1 MKYSRRLPLPYPVLL
16 AIAGIAVGLIPGLPK
31 TAVSGWLILTV
42 FVPPLV
48 FEAAVGLDLTE
59 LRRAVLPI
67 SLLAT
72 FGVALTVLLIG
83 AVSHLA
89 LGLDWASAFLL
100 GAILSPTDPIA
111 VVALVRML
119 GAPPPLVAMMEGES
133 LFNDGTGIAVFAAVL
148 ATIDGGHP
156 AATDFLIRLL
166 LLVAGGAAIGL
177 ILGFA
182 AAFLIRATR
191 RASFEVFVTLL
202 VSYESYLVAD
212 RLGFSGV
219 VAVVAAGLVVAKLA
233 ATDSRTHTPGLHR
246 FWAAFGF
253 VLNAVLFFLV
263 GEELPDR
270 DVVAAGSLVLAAFA
284 VMFMSRAAPVY
295 LLLGIADPMVRRL
308 PWRWRH
314 LAFWGG
320 LRGALSIALAL
331 AVAGTP
337 GVDPRIPTIAY
348 GAVVLS
354 LLVQGGLLELVFRG
368 LRLPESAQAAQ
379 P

>member
-1 MKYSRRLPLPYPVLL
+1 M
-16 AIAGIAVGLIPGLPK
+16 
-31 TAVSGWLILTV
+31 
-42 FVPPLV
+42 PPLV
-48 FEAAVGLDLTE
+48 FEAALGLDLGE
-59 LRRAVLPI
+59 LRRAVVPI

-72 FGVALTVLLIG
+72 LGVALTVLLIG
-83 AVSHLA
+83 TVTHLL

-111 VVALVRML
+111 VITLVRML
-119 GAPPPLVAMMEGES
+119 GAPAPLVAMMDGES

-148 ATIDGGHP
+148 ATIAGGHP
-156 AATDFLIRLL
+156 APSDFLLRLAVL
-166 LLVAGGAAIGL
+166 LAGGTVVGVLGGSVAALLVRG
-177 ILGFA
+177 
-182 AAFLIRATR
+182 TR
-191 RASFEVFVTLL
+191 RGSVEIAVTLA
-202 VSYESYLVAD
+202 VSYGSYLVAD

-219 VAVVAAGLVVAKLA
+219 LAVVASGLVVARLA
-233 ATDSRTHTPGLHR
+233 AADARFHSPSLLR
-246 FWAAFGF
+246 FWTLFG
-253 VLNAVLFFLV
+253 VALNIALFLLV

-270 DVVAAGSLVLAAFA
+270 QVFALGGLVVASFL
-284 VMFMSRAAPVY
+284 VMFVARAVPVY

-331 AVAGTP
+331 AVTGAP
-337 GVDPRIPTIAY
+337 GVDPRVPTIAY

-354 LLVQGGLLELVFRG
+354 LLVQGGLLELVFRA
-368 LRLPESAQAAQ
+368 LRLPERPEAAQ

>member
-1 MKYSRRLPLPYPVLL
+1 MLL
-16 AIAGIAVGLIPGLPK
+16 ALAGIAVGLLPGLPK
-31 TAVSGWLILTV
+31 TALSGVLILII

-48 FEAAVGLDLTE
+48 FEAALGLDLHE
-59 LRRAVLPI
+59 LKRALVPI

-83 AVSHLA
+83 AVSHFG

-111 VVALVRML
+111 VVTLVRML
-119 GAPPPLVAMMEGES
+119 GAPAPLVAMMDGES

-148 ATIDGGHP
+148 ATIGGGHP
-156 AATDFLIRLL
+156 TAADFLIRLAL
-166 LLVAGGAAIGL
+166 LLAGGTAVGVAGGLAATL
-177 ILGFA
+177 FV
-182 AAFLIRATR
+182 RRTR
-191 RASFEVFVTLL
+191 RAALEVLATLL
-202 VSYESYLVAD
+202 ASYGSYLVAD

-219 VAVVAAGLVVAKLA
+219 VAVVAAGLVVARLA
-233 ATDSRTHTPGLHR
+233 AADARFHTPTLLR
-246 FWAAFGF
+246 YWALFGF
-253 VLNAVLFFLV
+253 ALNAVLFFLV

-270 DVVAAGSLVLAAFA
+270 DVVGAGGLVLATFA
-284 VMFMSRAAPVY
+284 VMFLARAVPVY

-337 GVDPRIPTIAY
+337 GVDTRIPTIAY

-368 LRLPESAQAAQ
+368 LGLTESAQAAQ

>member
-1 MKYSRRLPLPYPVLL
+1 ML
-16 AIAGIAVGLIPGLPK
+16 ALAGILVGLVPGLPK
-31 TAVSGWLILTV
+31 TAVSGAVILTV

-48 FEAAVGLDLTE
+48 FEAALGLDLAE
-59 LRRAVLPI
+59 LRKAVIPI

-72 FGVALTVLLIG
+72 LGVALTVVLIG
-83 AVSHLA
+83 GVTHYA

-111 VVALVRML
+111 VVTLVRML
-119 GAPPPLVAMMEGES
+119 GAPAPLVAMMDGES

-148 ATIDGGHP
+148 ATIGGGHP
-156 AATDFLIRLL
+156 ALDDFALRVL
-166 LLVAGGAAIGL
+166 GL
-177 ILGFA
+177 ILGGAVVGVGFGVLA
-182 AAFLIRATR
+182 ALLARISKHVALG
-191 RASFEVFVTLL
+191 VLLTLA
-202 VSYESYLVAD
+202 VSYGSYLVGD

-219 VAVVAAGLVVAKLA
+219 VAVVASGLVVARLA
-233 ATDSRTHTPGLHR
+233 PAAGSLHAPGLLR
-246 FWAAFGF
+246 FWAVFGF
-253 VLNAVLFFLV
+253 ALNAVLFFLV

-270 DVVAAGSLVLAAFA
+270 DVYAAGGLVAAAFA
-284 VMFMSRAAPVY
+284 VMFLTRAIPVY

-331 AVAGTP
+331 AVAGVA
-337 GVDPRIPTIAY
+337 GVDPRVPTIAY

-354 LLVQGGLLELVFRG
+354 LLLQGGLLEVVYRALG
-368 LRLPESAQAAQ
+368 LATPRADQGTQTAEP
-379 P
+379 

>member
-1 MKYSRRLPLPYPVLL
+1 M
-16 AIAGIAVGLIPGLPK
+16 AVGLVPGLPK
-31 TAVSGWLILTV
+31 TAVGGALILAV

-48 FEAAVGLDLTE
+48 FEAALGLDLTE

-72 FGVALTVLLIG
+72 FGVALTVLLIA
-83 AVSHLA
+83 AVTHFA
-89 LGLDWASAFLL
+89 LGLGWPSAFLL

-111 VVALVRML
+111 VVTLVRML
-119 GAPPPLVAMMEGES
+119 GAPAPLVAMMDGES

-148 ATIDGGHP
+148 ATIHGGHP
-156 AATDFLIRLL
+156 AAADFFIRLVL
-166 LLVAGGAAIGL
+166 LLAGGAGVGVVGGL
-177 ILGFA
+177 A
-182 AAFLIRATR
+182 AALLVRGTR
-191 RASFEVFVTLL
+191 RASVEVLITLL
-202 VSYESYLVAD
+202 VSYGSYLVAD

-219 VAVVAAGLVVAKLA
+219 VAVVVAGLVVARLA
-233 ATDSRTHTPGLHR
+233 AAEGRFHTPALLR
-246 FWAAFGF
+246 FWAFFGF
-253 VLNAVLFFLV
+253 VLNAILFFLV

-270 DVVAAGSLVLAAFA
+270 DVVAAAGFVLATFA
-284 VMFMSRAAPVY
+284 VMFVARAVPVY

-337 GVDPRIPTIAY
+337 GVDPRLPTIAY

-354 LLVQGGLLELVFRG
+354 LLVQGGLLELVFRA